1 MLKENITAPDFSL
14 PDENNTLHALSD
26 YAGEWVL
33 LYFYPKDDTPGC
45 TKEACTFRDNLPN
58 FEKLNVRVLGISAD
72 SPQSHVAFKDK
83 YDLNFTLLSDTKK
96 EVIKMYDAGGAF
108 TRRISYLIDPKGIIK
123 KAYSKVVPA
132 EHPEQVLNDI
142 RAL

>member
-1 MLKENITAPDFSL
+1 
-14 PDENNTLHALSD
+14 
-26 YAGEWVL
+26 
-33 LYFYPKDDTPGC
+33 
-45 TKEACTFRDNLPN
+45 
-58 FEKLNVRVLGISAD
+58 
-72 SPQSHVAFKDK
+72 VAFKDK